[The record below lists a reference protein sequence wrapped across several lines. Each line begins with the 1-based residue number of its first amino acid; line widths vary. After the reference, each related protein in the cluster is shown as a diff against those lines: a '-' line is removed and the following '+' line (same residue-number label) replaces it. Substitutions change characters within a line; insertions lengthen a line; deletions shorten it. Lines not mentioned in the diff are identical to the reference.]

1 MLSAFGAN
9 SEKYTD
15 HLKRE
20 ETLKIVYPSGTVDSK
35 VVVTACY
42 PKGMWVDIGGAS
54 IHRAGPTL
62 PPFVEEGWGSSR
74 CMPCLPAPL
83 LAGLGNTGMKH
94 ILSTRS
100 DSPGAAKIGHGRDA
114 IDPPL
119 LNQSMA
125 AWFDAVQSCRRAS
138 GEPTPEFTLADFKA
152 IIAFMIGQ
160 GPDSIP

>member
-1 MLSAFGAN
+1 
-9 SEKYTD
+9 
-15 HLKRE
+15 
-20 ETLKIVYPSGTVDSK
+20 
-35 VVVTACY
+35 
-42 PKGMWVDIGGAS
+42 
-54 IHRAGPTL
+54 
-62 PPFVEEGWGSSR
+62 
-74 CMPCLPAPL
+74 
-83 LAGLGNTGMKH
+83 MKH

-152 IIAFMIGQ
+152 IIAVWDVFPLAMPHDWPVYEFYCHLHRPGATVFEQ
-160 GPDSIP
+160 YVATLWDA